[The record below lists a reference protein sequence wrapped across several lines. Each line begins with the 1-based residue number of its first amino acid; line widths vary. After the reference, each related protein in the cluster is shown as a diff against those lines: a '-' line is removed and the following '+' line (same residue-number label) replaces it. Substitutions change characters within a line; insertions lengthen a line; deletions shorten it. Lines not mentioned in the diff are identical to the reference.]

1 MHFEVVLEHLSV
13 LSVRTMIDPHS
24 PTQRKDASI
33 SSVRGAVASLKFQML
48 QSQGTFDVQNLA
60 PIGMVTKTPL
70 LNRCI
75 CIEYDIQ
82 IYNVYIYVCIVQI

>member
-1 MHFEVVLEHLSV
+1 MHFELVLAHLSV
-13 LSVRTMIDPHS
+13 LSIRKMIDPHS

-75 CIEYDIQ
+75 CIVYEIQ
-82 IYNVYIYVCIVQI
+82 IYNIYIYMYV

>member
-1 MHFEVVLEHLSV
+1 MHFELVLAHLSV
-13 LSVRTMIDPHS
+13 LSIRKMIDPHS
-24 PTQRKDASI
+24 PTQRKDTSI

-70 LNRCI
+70 FNRCI
-75 CIEYDIQ
+75 CTIYDI
-82 IYNVYIYVCIVQI
+82 YIYTIR